1 MMRKNKLSAI
11 MMVLVLVMAAAL
23 TGCSDKKAKEQ
34 EIQNKVAAIDTAYEA
49 FTAEADHAKKL
60 EAYKTMVSEDEAY
73 TEEDAVKEK
82 YTAVLAD
89 MKKAFTDEYDST
101 IAENTVDVSKE
112 EDEKKVGTYKD
123 NLTKALGTIKADAV
137 CTDEEITAYE
147 TSVNAAV
154 KTYDDRV
161 TAIKKAAAEKKA
173 EEEAKAKK
181 ESEEAE
187 AAKEK
192 TAKSSDGSASGKSTS
207 ASGSSASGSSNSGSS
222 GSSSSGS
229 SSSGSSASSSSG
241 SSYSGSNS
249 GSSGSYSDNSA
260 SDNSGSSTS
269 SSSGS
274 SDASSSS
281 GSSSGSESSGGSSG
295 SESGHHTWASGSIT
309 GDDGQ
314 EHEFTIKD
322 DILYDDEGESEDISA
337 WVIH

>member
-11 MMVLVLVMAAAL
+11 MMVLVLVMAAVL

-112 EDEKKVGTYKD
+112 EDEKKVSTYKD
-123 NLTKALGTIKADAV
+123 NLTKALETIKADAV
-137 CTDEEITAYE
+137 CTEEEITAYE
-147 TSVNAAV
+147 TSINTAV

-161 TAIKKAAAEKKA
+161 TAIKKAADEKKKA

-187 AAKEK
+187 AAAEAEA
-192 TAKSSDGSASGKSTS
+192 TEAAKSSE
-207 ASGSSASGSSNSGSS
+207 SSSSYS
-222 GSSSSGS
+222 SSSSGD
-229 SSSGSSASSSSG
+229 SAYSYSDNSG
-241 SSYSGSNS
+241 SSYSGSS
-249 GSSGSYSDNSA
+249 GSSNNDYAYDDDDDDSY
-260 SDNSGSSTS
+260 S
-269 SSSGS
+269 SSSDNG
-274 SDASSSS
+274 SSSS
-281 GSSSGSESSGGSSG
+281 GSSSGSESSGASSG
-295 SESGHHTWASGSIT
+295 SESGHHTWATGSMT

-322 DILYDDEGESEDISA
+322 NILYNDEGESEDISA
-337 WVIH
+337 WVAH

>member
-34 EIQNKVAAIDTAYEA
+34 EIQNKVSAIDTAYEA

-60 EAYKTMVSEDEAY
+60 EAYKTMVSEDESY

-112 EDEKKVGTYKD
+112 EDEKKVSTYKD

-137 CTDEEITAYE
+137 CIEEEITAYE
-147 TSVNAAV
+147 ASVNAAV

-181 ESEEAE
+181 ESEEA
-187 AAKEK
+187 ASAKEK

-207 ASGSSASGSSNSGSS
+207 ASGSS
-222 GSSSSGS
+222 SSGS

-241 SSYSGSNS
+241 SSSSGSNS

-260 SDNSGSSTS
+260 SDNFGSSTS

-274 SDASSSS
+274 SDASSAS

-295 SESGHHTWASGSIT
+295 SESGNHTWATGSMT

-322 DILYDDEGESEDISA
+322 NILYNDEGESEDISD
-337 WVIH
+337 WVAH

>member
-112 EDEKKVGTYKD
+112 EDEKKVSTYKD

-147 TSVNAAV
+147 ASVNAAV
-154 KTYDDRV
+154 KTYADRV

-207 ASGSSASGSSNSGSS
+207 ASGSSSS

-274 SDASSSS
+274 NDASSSS

-295 SESGHHTWASGSIT
+295 SESGKHTWATGSMT

-322 DILYDDEGESEDISA
+322 NILYNDEGESEDISA
-337 WVIH
+337 WVAH

>member
-112 EDEKKVGTYKD
+112 EDEKKVSTYKG
-123 NLTKALGTIKADAV
+123 NLTKALGTIKADVV

-147 TSVNAAV
+147 ASVNAAV

-181 ESEEAE
+181 ESEEAA

-207 ASGSSASGSSNSGSS
+207 ASGSS
-222 GSSSSGS
+222 
-229 SSSGSSASSSSG
+229 SSGSSASSSSG
-241 SSYSGSNS
+241 SSSSGSNS

-274 SDASSSS
+274 SDASSAS

-295 SESGHHTWASGSIT
+295 SESGNHTWATGSMT

-322 DILYDDEGESEDISA
+322 NILYNDEGESEDISA
-337 WVIH
+337 WVAH

>member
-73 TEEDAVKEK
+73 TEKDAVKEK

-112 EDEKKVGTYKD
+112 EDEKKVSTYKG

-147 TSVNAAV
+147 ASVNAAV

-181 ESEEAE
+181 ESEEAA

-207 ASGSSASGSSNSGSS
+207 ASGSS
-222 GSSSSGS
+222 
-229 SSSGSSASSSSG
+229 SSGSSASSSSG
-241 SSYSGSNS
+241 SSSSGSNS

-274 SDASSSS
+274 SDASSAS

-295 SESGHHTWASGSIT
+295 SESGNHTWATGSMT

-322 DILYDDEGESEDISA
+322 NILYNDEGESEDISA
-337 WVIH
+337 WVAH

>member
-11 MMVLVLVMAAAL
+11 MMILVLVMAAAL

-34 EIQNKVAAIDTAYEA
+34 EIQNKVSAIDTAYEA

-73 TEEDAVKEK
+73 IEEDAVKEK

-112 EDEKKVGTYKD
+112 EDEKKVSTYKD

-137 CTDEEITAYE
+137 CTEEEITAYE

-181 ESEEAE
+181 ESEEAV

-207 ASGSSASGSSNSGSS
+207 ASGSSNSG
-222 GSSSSGS
+222 SSGS

-241 SSYSGSNS
+241 SSSSGSNS
-249 GSSGSYSDNSA
+249 GSSGSYSDYSA

-274 SDASSSS
+274 SDASSAS

-295 SESGHHTWASGSIT
+295 SESGIHTWATGSMT

-322 DILYDDEGESEDISA
+322 NILYNDEGESEDISA
-337 WVIH
+337 WVAH

>member
-34 EIQNKVAAIDTAYEA
+34 EIQNKVSAIDTAYEA

-112 EDEKKVGTYKD
+112 EDEKKVSTYKD

-137 CTDEEITAYE
+137 CTEEEITAYE
-147 TSVNAAV
+147 ASVNAAV

-173 EEEAKAKK
+173 EEEDKAKK
-181 ESEEAE
+181 ESEEAA

-207 ASGSSASGSSNSGSS
+207 ASGSS
-222 GSSSSGS
+222 SSSS

-241 SSYSGSNS
+241 SSSSGSNS

-274 SDASSSS
+274 SDASSAS

-295 SESGHHTWASGSIT
+295 SESGHHTWATGSMT

-314 EHEFTIKD
+314 EHEFAIKD
-322 DILYDDEGESEDISA
+322 NILYNDEGESEDISA
-337 WVIH
+337 WVAH

>member
-34 EIQNKVAAIDTAYEA
+34 EIQNKVAAIDTAYES

-112 EDEKKVGTYKD
+112 EDEKKVSTYKG

-147 TSVNAAV
+147 ASVNAAV

-181 ESEEAE
+181 ESEEAA

-207 ASGSSASGSSNSGSS
+207 ASGSS
-222 GSSSSGS
+222 
-229 SSSGSSASSSSG
+229 SSGSSASSSSG
-241 SSYSGSNS
+241 SSSSGSNS

-274 SDASSSS
+274 SDASSAS

-295 SESGHHTWASGSIT
+295 SESGNHTWATGSMT

-322 DILYDDEGESEDISA
+322 NILYNDEGESEDISA
-337 WVIH
+337 WVAH

>member
-73 TEEDAVKEK
+73 TEKDVVKEK

-112 EDEKKVGTYKD
+112 EDEKKVSTYKD

-137 CTDEEITAYE
+137 CTEEEITAYE
-147 TSVNAAV
+147 ASVNAAV

-192 TAKSSDGSASGKSTS
+192 TAKSSGSSSSGKSTS
-207 ASGSSASGSSNSGSS
+207 A
-222 GSSSSGS
+222 SGS

-241 SSYSGSNS
+241 SSSSGSNS

-274 SDASSSS
+274 SDASSAS

-295 SESGHHTWASGSIT
+295 SESGNHTWATGSMT

-322 DILYDDEGESEDISA
+322 NILYNDEGESEDISA
-337 WVIH
+337 WVAH

>member
-1 MMRKNKLSAI
+1 MRKNKLSAI

-34 EIQNKVAAIDTAYEA
+34 EIQNKVSAIDTAYEA

-112 EDEKKVGTYKD
+112 EDEKKVSTYKD

-147 TSVNAAV
+147 ASVNAAV

-161 TAIKKAAAEKKA
+161 TAIKKAADEKKA

-181 ESEEAE
+181 ESEEAA

-207 ASGSSASGSSNSGSS
+207 ASGSS
-222 GSSSSGS
+222 SSGS

-241 SSYSGSNS
+241 SSSSGSNS

-274 SDASSSS
+274 SDASSAS

-295 SESGHHTWASGSIT
+295 SESGNHTWATGSMT

-322 DILYDDEGESEDISA
+322 NILYNDEGESEDISA
-337 WVIH
+337 WVAH

>member
-73 TEEDAVKEK
+73 TEKDAVKEK

-112 EDEKKVGTYKD
+112 EDENKVSTYKD

-147 TSVNAAV
+147 ASVNAAV

-192 TAKSSDGSASGKSTS
+192 TAKSSGSSSSGKSTS
-207 ASGSSASGSSNSGSS
+207 AS

-241 SSYSGSNS
+241 SSSSGSNS

-274 SDASSSS
+274 SDASSAS

-295 SESGHHTWASGSIT
+295 SESGNHTWATGSMT

-322 DILYDDEGESEDISA
+322 NNLYNDEGESEDISA
-337 WVIH
+337 WVAH

>member
-11 MMVLVLVMAAAL
+11 MMILVLVMAAAL

-34 EIQNKVAAIDTAYEA
+34 EIQNKVSAIDTAYEA

-112 EDEKKVGTYKD
+112 EDEKKVSTYKD

-137 CTDEEITAYE
+137 CTEEEITAYE
-147 TSVNAAV
+147 ASVNAAV

-173 EEEAKAKK
+173 EEEDKAKK
-181 ESEEAE
+181 ESEEAA

-207 ASGSSASGSSNSGSS
+207 ASGSS
-222 GSSSSGS
+222 SSGS

-241 SSYSGSNS
+241 SSSSGSNS

-260 SDNSGSSTS
+260 SDN
-269 SSSGS
+269 
-274 SDASSSS
+274 
-281 GSSSGSESSGGSSG
+281 
-295 SESGHHTWASGSIT
+295 
-309 GDDGQ
+309 
-314 EHEFTIKD
+314 
-322 DILYDDEGESEDISA
+322 L
-337 WVIH
+337 

>member
-73 TEEDAVKEK
+73 TEKDAVKEK

-112 EDEKKVGTYKD
+112 EDEKKVSTYKD

-147 TSVNAAV
+147 ASVNAAV

-181 ESEEAE
+181 ESEKAA

-192 TAKSSDGSASGKSTS
+192 TGKSSGSSSSGKSTS
-207 ASGSSASGSSNSGSS
+207 A
-222 GSSSSGS
+222 SGS

-241 SSYSGSNS
+241 SSSSGSNS

-274 SDASSSS
+274 SDASSAS

-295 SESGHHTWASGSIT
+295 SESGHHTWATGSMT

-322 DILYDDEGESEDISA
+322 NILYNDEGESEDISA
-337 WVIH
+337 WVAH

>member
-112 EDEKKVGTYKD
+112 EDEKKVSTYKG

-147 TSVNAAV
+147 ASVNAAV

-181 ESEEAE
+181 ESEEAA

-207 ASGSSASGSSNSGSS
+207 ASGSS
-222 GSSSSGS
+222 
-229 SSSGSSASSSSG
+229 SSGSSASSSSG
-241 SSYSGSNS
+241 SSSSDSNS

-274 SDASSSS
+274 SDASSAS

-295 SESGHHTWASGSIT
+295 SESGNHTWATGSMT

-322 DILYDDEGESEDISA
+322 NILYNDEGESEDISA
-337 WVIH
+337 WVAH

>member
-34 EIQNKVAAIDTAYEA
+34 EIQNKVAAIDTAFEA

-112 EDEKKVGTYKD
+112 EDEKKVSTYKD

-137 CTDEEITAYE
+137 CTEEEITAYE
-147 TSVNAAV
+147 ASVNAAV

-181 ESEEAE
+181 ESEEAA

-192 TAKSSDGSASGKSTS
+192 TGKSSDGSASGKSTS
-207 ASGSSASGSSNSGSS
+207 AS

-241 SSYSGSNS
+241 SSSSGSNS

-274 SDASSSS
+274 SDASSASS
-281 GSSSGSESSGGSSG
+281 SSSGSESSGGSSG
-295 SESGHHTWASGSIT
+295 SESGNHTWATGSMT

-322 DILYDDEGESEDISA
+322 NILYNDEGESEDISA
-337 WVIH
+337 WVAH

>member
-73 TEEDAVKEK
+73 TEKDAVKEK

-112 EDEKKVGTYKD
+112 EDEKKVSTYKD

-137 CTDEEITAYE
+137 CTEEEITAYE
-147 TSVNAAV
+147 ASVNAAV

-181 ESEEAE
+181 ESEEAA

-192 TAKSSDGSASGKSTS
+192 PGKSSDGSASGKSTS
-207 ASGSSASGSSNSGSS
+207 ASGSSYSG
-222 GSSSSGS
+222 SSGS

-241 SSYSGSNS
+241 SSSSGSNS

-274 SDASSSS
+274 SDASSAS

-295 SESGHHTWASGSIT
+295 SESGNHTWATGSMT

-322 DILYDDEGESEDISA
+322 NILYNDEGESEDISA
-337 WVIH
+337 WVAH

>member
-1 MMRKNKLSAI
+1 MRKNKLSAI

-34 EIQNKVAAIDTAYEA
+34 EIQNKVSAIDTAYEA

-73 TEEDAVKEK
+73 TEEEAVKEK

-89 MKKAFTDEYDST
+89 MKNAFTDEYDST

-112 EDEKKVGTYKD
+112 EDEKKVSAYKD

-137 CTDEEITAYE
+137 CTEEEITAYE
-147 TSVNAAV
+147 TSINAAV

-161 TAIKKAAAEKKA
+161 TAIKKAADEKGKA

-181 ESEEAE
+181 ESEKAAAAAEAE
-187 AAKEK
+187 ATEAAK
-192 TAKSSDGSASGKSTS
+192 
-207 ASGSSASGSSNSGSS
+207 SS
-222 GSSSSGS
+222 GSSSSYSS
-229 SSSGSSASSSSG
+229 SSSGDSSYSYSDNSG
-241 SSYSGSNS
+241 SSYSGSS
-249 GSSGSYSDNSA
+249 GSSNNDYAYEDDDDDSYSSG
-260 SDNSGSSTS
+260 SDNGS
-269 SSSGS
+269 SSSS
-274 SDASSSS
+274 
-281 GSSSGSESSGGSSG
+281 SSSGSESSGGSSG
-295 SESGHHTWASGSIT
+295 SESGHHTWATGSMT

-322 DILYDDEGESEDISA
+322 NILYNDEGESEDISA
-337 WVIH
+337 WVAH

>member
-112 EDEKKVGTYKD
+112 EDEKKVSTYKG

-147 TSVNAAV
+147 ASVNAAV
-154 KTYDDRV
+154 KNYDDRV

-181 ESEEAE
+181 ESEEAA

-207 ASGSSASGSSNSGSS
+207 ASGSS
-222 GSSSSGS
+222 SSGS

-241 SSYSGSNS
+241 SSSSGSNS

-274 SDASSSS
+274 SDASSAS

-295 SESGHHTWASGSIT
+295 SESGNHTWATGSMT

-322 DILYDDEGESEDISA
+322 NILYNDEGESEDISA
-337 WVIH
+337 WVAH

>member
-34 EIQNKVAAIDTAYEA
+34 EIQNKVSAIDTAYEA

-73 TEEDAVKEK
+73 TEKDAVKEK

-112 EDEKKVGTYKD
+112 EDEKKVSTYKD
-123 NLTKALGTIKADAV
+123 NLTKALETIKADAV
-137 CTDEEITAYE
+137 CTEEEITAYE
-147 TSVNAAV
+147 ASVNAAV

-181 ESEEAE
+181 ESEEAA

-192 TAKSSDGSASGKSTS
+192 TGKSSDGSASGKSTS
-207 ASGSSASGSSNSGSS
+207 ASGSSAS
-222 GSSSSGS
+222 SSSGS
-229 SSSGSSASSSSG
+229 SS
-241 SSYSGSNS
+241 SGSNS

-274 SDASSSS
+274 SDASSAS

-295 SESGHHTWASGSIT
+295 SESGNHTWATGSMT

-322 DILYDDEGESEDISA
+322 NILYNDEGESEDISD
-337 WVIH
+337 WVAH

>member
-73 TEEDAVKEK
+73 TEKDAVKEK

-112 EDEKKVGTYKD
+112 EDEKKVSTYKD

-137 CTDEEITAYE
+137 CTEEEITAYE
-147 TSVNAAV
+147 ASVNAAV

-181 ESEEAE
+181 ESEEAAAAAEAEATE
-187 AAKEK
+187 AAK
-192 TAKSSDGSASGKSTS
+192 
-207 ASGSSASGSSNSGSS
+207 SS
-222 GSSSSGS
+222 GSSSSYS
-229 SSSGSSASSSSG
+229 SSSYSYSDNSG
-241 SSYSGSNS
+241 SSYSGSS
-249 GSSGSYSDNSA
+249 GSSNNDYAYEDDDDDSYSSG
-260 SDNSGSSTS
+260 SDNGS
-269 SSSGS
+269 SSSS
-274 SDASSSS
+274 
-281 GSSSGSESSGGSSG
+281 SSSGSESSGGSSG
-295 SESGHHTWASGSIT
+295 SESGHHTWATGSMT

-322 DILYDDEGESEDISA
+322 NILYNDEGESEDISA
-337 WVIH
+337 WVAH

>member
-34 EIQNKVAAIDTAYEA
+34 EIQNKVSAIDTAYEA
-49 FTAEADHAKKL
+49 FTVEADHAKKL

-112 EDEKKVGTYKD
+112 EDEKKVSTYKD

-137 CTDEEITAYE
+137 CTEEEITAYE
-147 TSVNAAV
+147 ASVNAAV

-181 ESEEAE
+181 ESEETA

-192 TAKSSDGSASGKSTS
+192 TGKSSDGSASGKSTS
-207 ASGSSASGSSNSGSS
+207 AS

-241 SSYSGSNS
+241 SSSSGSNS

-274 SDASSSS
+274 SDASSAS

-295 SESGHHTWASGSIT
+295 SESGNHTWATGSMT

-322 DILYDDEGESEDISA
+322 NILYNDEGESEDISA
-337 WVIH
+337 WVAH

>member
-73 TEEDAVKEK
+73 TEKDAVKEK

-112 EDEKKVGTYKD
+112 EDEKKVSTYKD

-137 CTDEEITAYE
+137 CTEEEITAYE
-147 TSVNAAV
+147 ASVNAAV

-181 ESEEAE
+181 ESEEAAAAAEAEATE
-187 AAKEK
+187 AAKAVEAHLL
-192 TAKSSDGSASGKSTS
+192 TV
-207 ASGSSASGSSNSGSS
+207 
-222 GSSSSGS
+222 
-229 SSSGSSASSSSG
+229 
-241 SSYSGSNS
+241 
-249 GSSGSYSDNSA
+249 
-260 SDNSGSSTS
+260 
-269 SSSGS
+269 
-274 SDASSSS
+274 
-281 GSSSGSESSGGSSG
+281 
-295 SESGHHTWASGSIT
+295 HLHPVILHTVILIIQAAAILVHQVAQIT
-309 GDDGQ
+309 TM
-314 EHEFTIKD
+314 HMRTTMMI
-322 DILYDDEGESEDISA
+322 
-337 WVIH
+337 VIHPVRTMAVHHQAAVPVLNHQAVHPDQKVGITLGQLAA

>member
-11 MMVLVLVMAAAL
+11 MIVLVLVMAAAL

-73 TEEDAVKEK
+73 TEKDAVKEK

-112 EDEKKVGTYKD
+112 EDENKVSTYKD

-147 TSVNAAV
+147 ASVNAAV

-192 TAKSSDGSASGKSTS
+192 TAKSSGSSSSGKSTS
-207 ASGSSASGSSNSGSS
+207 AS

-241 SSYSGSNS
+241 SSSSGSNS

-274 SDASSSS
+274 SDASSAS

-295 SESGHHTWASGSIT
+295 SESGNHTWATGSMT

-322 DILYDDEGESEDISA
+322 NILYNDEGESEDISA
-337 WVIH
+337 WVAH

>member
-34 EIQNKVAAIDTAYEA
+34 EIQNKVSAIDTAYEA

-101 IAENTVDVSKE
+101 IAENMVDVSKE
-112 EDEKKVGTYKD
+112 EDEKKVSTYKD

-137 CTDEEITAYE
+137 CTEEEITAYE
-147 TSVNAAV
+147 TSINAAV

-161 TAIKKAAAEKKA
+161 TTIKKAAAEKKA

-192 TAKSSDGSASGKSTS
+192 TGKSSDGSASGKSTS
-207 ASGSSASGSSNSGSS
+207 AS

-241 SSYSGSNS
+241 SSSSGSNS

-274 SDASSSS
+274 SDASSAS

-295 SESGHHTWASGSIT
+295 SESGNHTWATGSMT

-322 DILYDDEGESEDISA
+322 NILYNDEGESEDISA
-337 WVIH
+337 WVAH

>member
-112 EDEKKVGTYKD
+112 ENEKKVSTYKD

-137 CTDEEITAYE
+137 CTEEEITAYE
-147 TSVNAAV
+147 ASVNAAV

-181 ESEEAE
+181 ESEEAA
-187 AAKEK
+187 AAKDK
-192 TAKSSDGSASGKSTS
+192 TGKSSDGSASGKSTS
-207 ASGSSASGSSNSGSS
+207 AS

-241 SSYSGSNS
+241 SSSSGSNS

-274 SDASSSS
+274 SDASSAS

-295 SESGHHTWASGSIT
+295 SESGNHTWATGSMT

-322 DILYDDEGESEDISA
+322 NILYNDEGESEDISA
-337 WVIH
+337 WVAH

>member
-73 TEEDAVKEK
+73 TEKDAVKEK

-112 EDEKKVGTYKD
+112 EDEKKVSTYKD

-137 CTDEEITAYE
+137 CTEEEITAYE
-147 TSVNAAV
+147 ASVNAAV

-181 ESEEAE
+181 ESEEAA

-192 TAKSSDGSASGKSTS
+192 TGKSSDGSASGKSTS
-207 ASGSSASGSSNSGSS
+207 AS

-241 SSYSGSNS
+241 SSSSGSNS

-274 SDASSSS
+274 SDASSAS

-295 SESGHHTWASGSIT
+295 SESGNHTWATGSMT

-322 DILYDDEGESEDISA
+322 NILYNDEGESEDISA
-337 WVIH
+337 WVAH

>member
-34 EIQNKVAAIDTAYEA
+34 EIQNKVSAIDTAYEA

-112 EDEKKVGTYKD
+112 EDEKKVSTYKD
-123 NLTKALGTIKADAV
+123 NLTKALETIKADAV
-137 CTDEEITAYE
+137 CTEEEITAYE
-147 TSVNAAV
+147 ASVNAAV

-181 ESEEAE
+181 ESEEAA

-192 TAKSSDGSASGKSTS
+192 TGKSSDGSASGKSTS
-207 ASGSSASGSSNSGSS
+207 ASGSSAS
-222 GSSSSGS
+222 SSSGS
-229 SSSGSSASSSSG
+229 SS
-241 SSYSGSNS
+241 SGSNS

-274 SDASSSS
+274 SDASSAS

-295 SESGHHTWASGSIT
+295 SESGNHTWATGSMT

-322 DILYDDEGESEDISA
+322 NILYNDEGESEDISD
-337 WVIH
+337 WVAH

>member
-73 TEEDAVKEK
+73 TEKDAVKEK

-112 EDEKKVGTYKD
+112 EDEKKVSTYKD

-147 TSVNAAV
+147 ASVNAAV

-192 TAKSSDGSASGKSTS
+192 TAKSS
-207 ASGSSASGSSNSGSS
+207 
-222 GSSSSGS
+222 GSSS
-229 SSSGSSASSSSG
+229 
-241 SSYSGSNS
+241 SGSNS

-295 SESGHHTWASGSIT
+295 SESGHHTWATGSMT

-322 DILYDDEGESEDISA
+322 NILYNDEGESEDISA
-337 WVIH
+337 WVAH

>member
-11 MMVLVLVMAAAL
+11 MMILVLVMAAAL

-34 EIQNKVAAIDTAYEA
+34 EIQNKVSAIDTAYEA

-73 TEEDAVKEK
+73 IEEDAVKEK

-112 EDEKKVGTYKD
+112 EDEKKVSTYKD

-137 CTDEEITAYE
+137 C
-147 TSVNAAV
+147 
-154 KTYDDRV
+154 TYDDRV

-181 ESEEAE
+181 ESEEAV

-207 ASGSSASGSSNSGSS
+207 ASGSSNSG
-222 GSSSSGS
+222 SSGS

-241 SSYSGSNS
+241 SSSSGSNS
-249 GSSGSYSDNSA
+249 GSSGSYSDYSA

-274 SDASSSS
+274 SDASSAS

-295 SESGHHTWASGSIT
+295 SESGNHTWATGSMT

-322 DILYDDEGESEDISA
+322 NILYNDEGESEDISA
-337 WVIH
+337 WVAH

>member
-73 TEEDAVKEK
+73 TEKDAVKEK

-112 EDEKKVGTYKD
+112 EDEKKVSTYKD

-137 CTDEEITAYE
+137 CTEEEITAYE
-147 TSVNAAV
+147 ASVNAAV

-181 ESEEAE
+181 ESEEAA

-207 ASGSSASGSSNSGSS
+207 ASGSSNSG
-222 GSSSSGS
+222 SSGS

-241 SSYSGSNS
+241 SSSSGSNS

-274 SDASSSS
+274 SDASSAS

>member
-1 MMRKNKLSAI
+1 MYDEKNKLSAI

-73 TEEDAVKEK
+73 TEKDAVKEK

-112 EDEKKVGTYKD
+112 EDEKKVSTYKD

-147 TSVNAAV
+147 ASVNAAV

-181 ESEEAE
+181 ESEKAAAAAEAE
-187 AAKEK
+187 ATEAAK
-192 TAKSSDGSASGKSTS
+192 
-207 ASGSSASGSSNSGSS
+207 SS
-222 GSSSSGS
+222 GSSSSYSS
-229 SSSGSSASSSSG
+229 SSSGVL
-241 SSYSGSNS
+241 
-249 GSSGSYSDNSA
+249 
-260 SDNSGSSTS
+260 
-269 SSSGS
+269 
-274 SDASSSS
+274 
-281 GSSSGSESSGGSSG
+281 
-295 SESGHHTWASGSIT
+295 HTVILIIQAAAIPVHQAAQIT
-309 GDDGQ
+309 TM
-314 EHEFTIKD
+314 HMRTTMMMMI
-322 DILYDDEGESEDISA
+322 
-337 WVIH
+337 VIHPVRTMAVHHQAAVPVLNHQAVHPDQKVGTTLGQLAA

>member
-73 TEEDAVKEK
+73 TEKDAVKEK

-112 EDEKKVGTYKD
+112 EDEKKVSTYKD

-137 CTDEEITAYE
+137 CTEEEITAYE
-147 TSVNAAV
+147 TSINAAV

-192 TAKSSDGSASGKSTS
+192 TGKSSDGSASGKSTS
-207 ASGSSASGSSNSGSS
+207 AS

-241 SSYSGSNS
+241 SSSSGSNS

-274 SDASSSS
+274 SDASSAS

-295 SESGHHTWASGSIT
+295 SESGNHTWATGSMT

-322 DILYDDEGESEDISA
+322 NILYNDEGESEDISA
-337 WVIH
+337 WVAH

>member
-1 MMRKNKLSAI
+1 
-11 MMVLVLVMAAAL
+11 
-23 TGCSDKKAKEQ
+23 
-34 EIQNKVAAIDTAYEA
+34 
-49 FTAEADHAKKL
+49 
-60 EAYKTMVSEDEAY
+60 MVSEDEAY

-112 EDEKKVGTYKD
+112 EDEKKVSTYKD
-123 NLTKALGTIKADAV
+123 NLTKALEIIKADAV

-147 TSVNAAV
+147 TSINTAV
-154 KTYDDRV
+154 KTYADRV

-181 ESEEAE
+181 ESEEA
-187 AAKEK
+187 AATKEK

-207 ASGSSASGSSNSGSS
+207 ASGSSNSGSS
-222 GSSSSGS
+222 GSSSSGNS
-229 SSSGSSASSSSG
+229 NSGSSG

-274 SDASSSS
+274 SDASSASD
-281 GSSSGSESSGGSSG
+281 SSSGSESSGGSSG
-295 SESGHHTWASGSIT
+295 SESGHHTWATGSMT

-322 DILYDDEGESEDISA
+322 NILYNDEGESEDISA
-337 WVIH
+337 WVAH